1 VVELSRMRKI
11 LYIVAG
17 TAAVLFAAYKI
28 IDYKISAP
36 AYHGPISD
44 HFDGKHF
51 HNTTPA
57 DPKGFFS
64 VIKWRLTKDEGPWRK
79 WVDADPGP
87 VPAKR
92 VGKGELWITFVNHS
106 TLLVQIDGLNILT
119 DPIWS
124 ERASPVS
131 WAGPR
136 RARPPGIRFEDLP
149 PIDAVVVSHN
159 HYDHLD
165 VPTLA
170 KLSADHHPRIFS
182 GLGNDLLM
190 KEKGIK
196 NAEQIDW
203 WQTVDLN
210 DGVTVTCVPAQHWS
224 GRGFGDR
231 MVNLWCGFVF
241 KGPSGTVYFAGDTGF
256 GPHFK
261 MIAERYGPIDVAL
274 IPIGAFRPRWFMQAS
289 HLSPEDAIQAHQVLG
304 AKRSIAIHF
313 GTFRL
318 GDDGET
324 EAVDLLRQEI
334 KKSGAAFFIL
344 DFGESL
350 TTETQ
355 R

>member
-1 VVELSRMRKI
+1 MRKI
-11 LYIVAG
+11 LYIFGG
-17 TAAVLFAAYKI
+17 TAAALFAAYKI
-28 IDYKISAP
+28 IDHKISAP
-36 AYHGPISD
+36 AYHGPVSD

-51 HNTTPA
+51 RNIA
-57 DPKGFFS
+57 LAEPKGFFS
-64 VIKWRLTKDEGPWRK
+64 VIKWRLTKDEGPWRE
-79 WVDADPGP
+79 WVNAEPGP
-87 VPAKR
+87 APEKQVNQ
-92 VGKGELWITFVNHS
+92 GELRITFVNHS
-106 TLLVQIDGLNILT
+106 TVLIQIDSVNILT

-136 RARPPGIRFEDLP
+136 RVRPPGIRYEDLP

-165 VPTLA
+165 IPTLT
-170 KLSADHHPRIFS
+170 KLSADHQPQIFT

-190 KEKGIK
+190 KENQIK
-196 NAEQIDW
+196 NIQQIDW
-203 WQTVDLN
+203 WQNIELKN
-210 DGVTVTCVPAQHWS
+210 RVTLTCVPAQHWS

-231 MVNLWCGFVF
+231 MTNLWCGFVF
-241 KGPSGTVYFAGDTGF
+241 KGTIGTIYFAGDTGF

-274 IPIGAFRPRWFMQAS
+274 LPIGAFRPRWFMQSS
-289 HLSPEDAIQAHQVLG
+289 HLSPSDAVQAHQILG
-304 AKRSIAIHF
+304 AKQSIAIHF
-313 GTFRL
+313 GTFNL

-324 EAVDLLRQEI
+324 EAVDLLKQEI
-334 KKSGAAFFIL
+334 KKSGVAFHIL

-350 TTETQ
+350 ATETL